1 MIHFVAQ
8 KTGCEGVDFSTA
20 TLIDKTN
27 PNVIASQIA
36 YGDISKSER
45 ARADRRDW
53 NIYINLYKGV
63 NLARPLVTSYFE
75 SEEGLSF
82 LDSQITALQG
92 EETADVTIET
102 NLEQTAE
109 NVEAEGL
116 SSDAIRDL
124 EVFKKYEEYKTP
136 ESHEQDDAPVLTI
149 STTDVE

>member
-8 KTGCEGVDFSTA
+8 KTGFEGVDFSTA

-27 PNVIASQIA
+27 PNVIASQIVC
-36 YGDISKSER
+36 GDISKSER
-45 ARADRRDW
+45 ARADRGDW

-92 EETADVTIET
+92 ETAYVTIET

-116 SSDAIRDL
+116 SSDATRDL

-136 ESHEQDDAPVLTI
+136 ESHEQDEAPVLTI